1 MYYSDDEWVKL
12 ISTLIVN
19 PVLPRNFTVDP
30 SLLKNP
36 EFKKLYDYLMD
47 MRSLSSALSRGDL
60 QHFVYGKGFILS
72 NLKALQSNLRHLT
85 WQTKKVAD
93 GDFSQRVD
101 FLGEFSDAFNE
112 MTVKLHDLT
121 MRLTQLANMDTLTKI
136 PNRRALE
143 AFLVDSFKN
152 AVGNKKP
159 FSIIIFDIDFFKS
172 TNDTY
177 GHDAGDAV
185 LVQVSGRL
193 NRQFRAHDI
202 FSRYGGDE
210 FMAVLPGTSLRAA
223 EKIAERARAS
233 VEEAEIPLNAND
245 SIKVTVSAG
254 ISERLENDIRYED
267 VIKKSDR
274 ALYVAKKTGRNRVCC
289 G

>member
-1 MYYSDDEWVKL
+1 VYYSDDEWVKL